1 MLNMKRRKLAYLAGA
16 AVAALGLG
24 AVNRAW
30 SQAREVKVGLIVP
43 LSGPWARQGDMMLKG
58 ANMAVED
65 INNAGGVKA
74 LGGAK
79 LKLITAD
86 AGDSVEKAKNAAQRM
101 VAQESDLVGATGAW
115 LSSFTLAVTEVTE
128 RAELPFLTLSF
139 SDQITARGFKYVFQ
153 TSPTAAAQASGA
165 LPAIIELARLA
176 TGKTPK
182 TVGIITDN
190 TASPMSFSKPL
201 REGGL
206 EKLGLK
212 LVMDEIYTPPLSD
225 ATPLVQKVRN
235 SRPDFLLLIPTS
247 LPDNK
252 LILEKMNEM
261 GLSKGRVPV
270 VANSAAMGMPELL
283 KVVGKDLME
292 GVMSIVANWGAKG
305 QEKLIADFRKRG
317 GEPWMTQD
325 AVSSYGEMWVFK
337 EALEKARSTDRKKV
351 AEAIRAMD
359 TTEGAARFFPG
370 GRLKF
375 DDNGRRAG
383 AVAVIMQWQ
392 NGEPVTVFP
401 PQSAVAKPVWP
412 KQ

>member
-1 MLNMKRRKLAYLAGA
+1 MLNAKRRKLAKLAGA
-16 AVAALGLG
+16 ALAALGLG
-24 AVNRAW
+24 TVTRGW
-30 SQAREVKVGLIVP
+30 SQAKEVKVGLIVP
-43 LSGPWARQGDMMLKG
+43 LSGPWARQGDMCLKG
-58 ANMAVED
+58 ATMAVED

-74 LGGAK
+74 LGGAR
-79 LKLITAD
+79 LRLVTAD
-86 AGDSVEKAKNAAQRM
+86 AGDSVEKAKNAAQRL
-101 VAQESDLVGATGAW
+101 VAQESDLVGASGSW

-153 TSPTAAAQASGA
+153 TSPTAGAMAATSM
-165 LPAIIELARLA
+165 PAILELAKLA
-176 TGKTPK
+176 TGRTPS

-225 ATPLVQKVRN
+225 ATPLVQKVR
-235 SRPDFLLLIPTS
+235 STRPDFLLLIPTS

-283 KVVGKDLME
+283 KLVGKDLME
-292 GVMSIVANWGAKG
+292 GVMSVVANWGAKG
-305 QEKLIADFRKRG
+305 QEKLIAEFRKRG

-325 AVSSYGEMWVFK
+325 AVSSYGEMWVLK

-359 TTEGAARFFPG
+359 STDGAAKFFPG

-375 DDNGRRAG
+375 DDAGRRTG
-383 AVAVIMQWQ
+383 AKAVIMQWQ
-392 NGEPVTVFP
+392 NGEPLTVFP
-401 PQSAVAKPVWP
+401 PESAVAKPMWP
-412 KQ
+412 KR